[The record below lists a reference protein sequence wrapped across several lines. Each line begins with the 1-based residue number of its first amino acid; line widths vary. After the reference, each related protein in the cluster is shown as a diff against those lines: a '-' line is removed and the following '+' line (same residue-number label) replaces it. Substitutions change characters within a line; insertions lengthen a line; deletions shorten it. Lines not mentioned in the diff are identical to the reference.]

1 MNFTTSYRVSEELI
15 VKIADFGF
23 SRDIYNQ
30 DYYRLE
36 RKARLPVKWLP
47 VESLYDNIYSE
58 KTDVVWM
65 NCQTFSLKCP
75 YSVFLLGSLVRLGRY
90 G

>member
-23 SRDIYNQ
+23 SRDIYDQ

-36 RKARLPVKWLP
+36 HKARLPVKWLP
-47 VESLYDNIYSE
+47 PESLYFNFYNE
-58 KTDVVWM
+58 KTDVVWV
-65 NCQTFSLKCP
+65 NYFFDVKH
-75 YSVFLLGSLVRLGRY
+75 LV
-90 G
+90 

>member
-36 RKARLPVKWLP
+36 HKARLPVKWLP

-58 KTDVVWM
+58 KTDVVWV
-65 NCQTFSLKCP
+65 NYFLCQI
-75 YSVFLLGSLVRLGRY
+75 
-90 G
+90 

>member
-23 SRDIYNQ
+23 SRDIYDQ

-47 VESLYDNIYSE
+47 AESLYDNFYSE
-58 KTDVVWM
+58 KTDVVWVDYFF
-65 NCQTFSLKCP
+65 NVKH
-75 YSVFLLGSLVRLGRY
+75 LV
-90 G
+90 